1 MRSLVVSWPQDRR
14 TSGPSF
20 AYSRTIRGRP
30 VRGQPSRENR
40 FANTARRAYNGRV
53 GSEPYE
59 HTSKIMLTD
68 NARTRIRLTS
78 LSSCAG

>member
-1 MRSLVVSWPQDRR
+1 MRAPDRK
-14 TSGPSF
+14 
-20 AYSRTIRGRP
+20 
-30 VRGQPSRENR
+30 R

-59 HTSKIMLTD
+59 HTSETMLTD
-68 NARTRIRLTS
+68 NARTQIRLTS

>member
-1 MRSLVVSWPQDRR
+1 MDRPRHPVVLRNGHMRAPDRK
-14 TSGPSF
+14 
-20 AYSRTIRGRP
+20 
-30 VRGQPSRENR
+30 R